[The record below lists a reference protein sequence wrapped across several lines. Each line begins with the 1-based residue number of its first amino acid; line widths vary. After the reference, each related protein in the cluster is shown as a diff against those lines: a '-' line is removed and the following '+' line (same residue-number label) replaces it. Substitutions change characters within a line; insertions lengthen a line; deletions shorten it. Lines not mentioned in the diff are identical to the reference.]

1 MKKNIVKL
9 NETQLKNIIVET
21 ITNQMRQSMAYEE
34 RKKLFNFR
42 NYLTELYDSWWNIA
56 AFADQVDSDWN
67 DSYLTGVLT
76 DEELEDAHKMSE
88 RWGKEAMYMLDY
100 IEDLI
105 TKFTYRLEGK
115 DIKDVIQWR
124 DDYRKYQEKNNIKTQ
139 L

>member
-1 MKKNIVKL
+1 MKKNTVKL
-9 NETQLKNIIVET
+9 NEAQLRNIIAET
-21 ITNQMRQSMAYEE
+21 ITNQMRQPMTYEE

-67 DSYLTGVLT
+67 NSYLTGVLT
-76 DEELEDAHKMSE
+76 DEELEEAHKMSE
-88 RWGKEAMYMLDY
+88 RWGNEAMYMLDY

-105 TKFTYRLEGK
+105 TKFTYRIEGK